1 MPSPHSCLP
10 ALVLCGLK
18 HIPGGPVALISSHF
32 VTSALLV
39 MSLDELYKDLV
50 NATKLIRLLCTA
62 VLNVAHFIQ

>member
-1 MPSPHSCLP
+1 M
-10 ALVLCGLK
+10 
-18 HIPGGPVALISSHF
+18 ALISSHF